1 MIFYS
6 LPKKESLANGP
17 QEPRSYPQALDIGK
31 LQNVVISAG
40 LDEFFGI
47 FGIQVYIVFGHSLAY
62 AYRL

>member
-40 LDEFFGI
+40 LDELTCSQWSFLKTGPKWLF
-47 FGIQVYIVFGHSLAY
+47 H
-62 AYRL
+62 